1 MRPRCEVD
9 AALAAFLQTPRPSA
23 KWQKS
28 CTSQADAHE
37 TRKRNSQPAG
47 KPLSADRSEPL
58 VLMLLIQMVLHWLK
72 PVALAIELIVER
84 ATNIA
89 FPAVLQTAR
98 RHHIG
103 LALIHAPPLR
113 LTS

>member
-1 MRPRCEVD
+1 MPLWQR
-9 AALAAFLQTPRPSA
+9 FLQTPRPSA
-23 KWQKS
+23 KWQKH

-37 TRKRNSQPAG
+37 TRNGIPSRQTKHLP
-47 KPLSADRSEPL
+47 ADRSETL

-72 PVALAIELIVER
+72 PVALAIEFAAER
-84 ATNIA
+84 VTNVA
-89 FPAVLQTAR
+89 FPAVPQTAH

-103 LALIHAPPLR
+103 LAPIHAPPLR